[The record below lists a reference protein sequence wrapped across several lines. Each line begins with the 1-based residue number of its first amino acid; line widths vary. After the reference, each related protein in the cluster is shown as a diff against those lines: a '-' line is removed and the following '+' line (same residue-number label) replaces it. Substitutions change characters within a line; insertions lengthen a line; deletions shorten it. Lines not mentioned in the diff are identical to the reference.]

1 MLWPELISYQP
12 NDDAQCSCCSRSEKI
27 YRVSIVW
34 HSPFF
39 PVNKFREIVQMATNR
54 ISSEQQTKLPFS
66 IFLAVALTLISR
78 FTFLCRCLWVV
89 HYDFM
94 HSNQFSLSLSRS
106 RTPKICCTFSEFIV
120 TVPICSICF
129 STFKTLLF
137 NFSQIES
144 IDPSECLQNVFVWKL
159 KWV

>member
-78 FTFLCRCLWVV
+78 FTFLCRLCRCLWVV

-94 HSNQFSLSLSRS
+94 HSNQFSLSLARELQKFVVRFRNLLSQCQFARFAFQLL
-106 RTPKICCTFSEFIV
+106 RLY
-120 TVPICSICF
+120 CSTSLKSKV
-129 STFKTLLF
+129 STRV
-137 NFSQIES
+137 
-144 IDPSECLQNVFVWKL
+144 NVFKMYL
-159 KWV
+159 YES